1 LIPSKGNYCKK
12 EHCNDKEK
20 KSMSVQKKYSFLMAV
35 AAGVCWGTY
44 GTFATIMNNY
54 GISEGVISIIPPLGY
69 GLFFLILLIKDN
81 IRKIMIAR
89 KLIPVVLF
97 YGLQSAAFN
106 FSLVKAYVYL
116 PIGIVS
122 TIVFCNLFVL
132 MIFCRILFKDKITW
146 QKGVSFGLAVLGI
159 ALVLNVFALD
169 FTWNLQG
176 LLWTGLALLGW
187 ALMVTSEKY
196 MLNQCVDANA
206 ILVFNGFFSVFF
218 LCFHTAPWVFFA
230 NMSAAISGS
239 HGMVLLPTFALIAV
253 TSIGCYFFY
262 INALKHMEASIVQ
275 LGFVMDPLTASI
287 LGFVAFRQTLLPVQI
302 VGILLIISV
311 VVWVEWLE
319 VKAERAIKVT
329 KNTCNK
335 AADENNTC

>member
-1 LIPSKGNYCKK
+1 MPI
-12 EHCNDKEK
+12 
-20 KSMSVQKKYSFLMAV
+20 QKKYSFLMAV
-35 AAGVCWGTY
+35 AAGICWGTY
-44 GTFATIMNNY
+44 GTFATIMNDY

-81 IRKIMIAR
+81 IRKIIVAR
-89 KLIPVVLF
+89 RLIPIVLF

-132 MIFCRILFKDKITW
+132 MIFCRILFKDRITW
-146 QKGVSFGLAVLGI
+146 QKGTAFGLAVLGI

-169 FTWNLQG
+169 FAWNLQG

-196 MLNQCVDANA
+196 MLNQSVDANA
-206 ILVFNGFFSVFF
+206 LLVFNGFFSVFF
-218 LCFHTAPWVFFA
+218 LSFYTAPWVFFS
-230 NMSAAISGS
+230 NMSDAIANSQ
-239 HGMVLLPTFALIAV
+239 GMVLLPTFALIAV

-287 LGFVAFRQTLLPVQI
+287 LGFAVFRQTLLPVQI

-311 VVWVEWLE
+311 VVWVECLE
-319 VKAERAIKVT
+319 VKAERSGVIPQ
-329 KNTCNK
+329 NTCNK
-335 AADENNTC
+335 TID